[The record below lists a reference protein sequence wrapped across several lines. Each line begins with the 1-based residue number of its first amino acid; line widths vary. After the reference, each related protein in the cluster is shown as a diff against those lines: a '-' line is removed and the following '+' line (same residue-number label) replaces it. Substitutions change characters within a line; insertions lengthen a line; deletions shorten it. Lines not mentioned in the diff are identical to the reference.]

1 MAEADGTFTLTL
13 AVPTPLQKTLGK
25 SLTIRSVDVNHGS
38 GELCAKAAGLSR
50 TAAALAHNAATKPL
64 YGRMERI
71 RGRINKEF
79 VWKNP
84 LKVPLRP
91 AFGPDEFPGGIQ
103 ATYRFTVEPRGLR
116 IALTLTSRRKITS
129 GDPRHGAIGVDTN
142 AEFVSVMEVDGS
154 GNPVWTP
161 IGVRTVRTPIGG
173 LLPGGPAGDRH
184 DRRRTLGVDLAIP
197 TFRRSRG
204 RIEASIWAAVCALVD
219 RAVETRKPIVVEGLD
234 LERKKAALRELHGP
248 KTARMR

>member
-1 MAEADGTFTLTL
+1 
-13 AVPTPLQKTLGK
+13 
-25 SLTIRSVDVNHGS
+25 
-38 GELCAKAAGLSR
+38 
-50 TAAALAHNAATKPL
+50 
-64 YGRMERI
+64 MERI

-84 LKVPLRP
+84 LKVPPRP

-116 IALTLTSRRKITS
+116 VALTLTTRRKITS

-161 IGVRTVRTPIGG
+161 IGVQTVWTPIGG
-173 LLPGGPAGDRH
+173 LLPGGTAGDRH